1 MRCSVIVPNALEST
15 QSRSLVHADMLCQ
28 MPLLMMDERGII
40 RRFNK
45 AACSLTGFKHP
56 NEVLGMNVRQLIESE
71 YAQHNESKTACF
83 EALLGFKPL

>member
-1 MRCSVIVPNALEST
+1 MLSY
-15 QSRSLVHADMLCQ
+15 MLCQ

-45 AACSLTGFKHP
+45 AACSLTGFNHP

-71 YAQHNESKTACF
+71 YARHNESKTAC
-83 EALLGFKPL
+83 LKHQWD